1 MVNDNRP
8 SPLLSV
14 SEVALLLH
22 VHINT
27 VRRWS
32 ECGWIPACRI
42 NPRGDR
48 RFALEDITRFLA
60 ESSPYKGN
68 GEKDLEVDT
77 RTSQTKH

>member
-1 MVNDNRP
+1 MANDSRL
-8 SPLLSV
+8 SPLLRV

-32 ECGWIPACRI
+32 DCGWIPAYRI
-42 NPRGDR
+42 NPHGHR
-48 RFALEDITRFLA
+48 RFKLEDVTRFLA

-68 GEKDLEVDT
+68 GEKD
-77 RTSQTKH
+77 RQIR

>member
-1 MVNDNRP
+1 MATDSRL
-8 SPLLSV
+8 SPMLRV

-32 ECGWIPACRI
+32 ECGLIPTYRI

-48 RFALEDITRFLA
+48 RFKLEDVRRFLA
-60 ESSPYKGN
+60 EYSPYRDD
-68 GEKDLEVDT
+68 GEKDT
-77 RTSQTKH
+77 